1 MQITANVTQRISDW
15 HSIDWYSVHRNIRN
29 LRRRIFKA
37 TQLKNW
43 RKVRNLQKLM
53 LRSFS
58 NVLISVRRT
67 TLTNKGSKTAGLDKV
82 LIKTPL
88 ARLALA
94 YDIASNHSSRAI
106 PAKRVYI
113 PKKNGKLRPLGIPT
127 IRDRCLQSIVKNA
140 LEPCWEAQFEGI
152 SYGFRP
158 GRGTHDA
165 ISKIYLT
172 ARSTTRKKWVVDAD
186 IKGCFDNIDHQKLL
200 EIIGNFPYRNLIKKW
215 LKSGYIDNNAF
226 YPQNSGTPQ
235 GAIISPLLANIALHG
250 MEDAL
255 GIKYTEHGTRNRSPR
270 GVVRYADDFVIF
282 CLTKEDAELARDEIN
297 SWLSTRGLSLSVEK
311 TKIVH
316 LLEGFD
322 FLGFNIRHY
331 KVNNTK
337 TGFKLLIKPSKEFL
351 AKTRSDIREIFLN
364 HIGGKIDSLI
374 GKINPI
380 IRGKANYLNKAV
392 SSKAFKDL
400 DSYIFRREVRYVK
413 RTHPKKPKYW
423 TREKYWGRF
432 NLRRPNE
439 KWVFGNKKSGSYII
453 KFAWTRIVRH
463 IIVKGKSSPDDPNLR
478 YYWEKRNKKSSKS
491 SVEIFNKKQATVAHR
506 QDFKCPVCGQTLFNN
521 EPLHLHHVIPRSKG
535 GKNEVNNLL
544 WLHLYCHHKTHYQN
558 E

>member
-94 YDIASNHSSRAI
+94 YDLASNHSSRAI

-152 SYGFRP
+152 GYGFRP

-270 GVVRYADDFVIF
+270 GVVRY
-282 CLTKEDAELARDEIN
+282 
-297 SWLSTRGLSLSVEK
+297 
-311 TKIVH
+311 
-316 LLEGFD
+316 
-322 FLGFNIRHY
+322 
-331 KVNNTK
+331 
-337 TGFKLLIKPSKEFL
+337 
-351 AKTRSDIREIFLN
+351 
-364 HIGGKIDSLI
+364 
-374 GKINPI
+374 
-380 IRGKANYLNKAV
+380 
-392 SSKAFKDL
+392 
-400 DSYIFRREVRYVK
+400 
-413 RTHPKKPKYW
+413 
-423 TREKYWGRF
+423 
-432 NLRRPNE
+432 
-439 KWVFGNKKSGSYII
+439 
-453 KFAWTRIVRH
+453 
-463 IIVKGKSSPDDPNLR
+463 
-478 YYWEKRNKKSSKS
+478 
-491 SVEIFNKKQATVAHR
+491 
-506 QDFKCPVCGQTLFNN
+506 
-521 EPLHLHHVIPRSKG
+521 
-535 GKNEVNNLL
+535 
-544 WLHLYCHHKTHYQN
+544 
-558 E
+558 